1 MQTNKKNHRSSH
13 WQPPH
18 LQNLSG
24 WRCLGVSICRSNW
37 GGGQVDKLDRI
48 KNDRGSSHCCGTSK
62 REKCLGSSHN
72 RRNASCWWS
81 SCYASFPHAV
91 SDLAL
96 APVKMFPRMLLD
108 DQESLMVDGKRE
120 VVKLMKKMGTAI
132 GLQKRN
138 REEKEDPKSIL
149 VDVCQERHSLLLL
162 LLTPQS
168 ILSSKAKVLVIF
180 NIGTKWTVSRNGSW

>member
-1 MQTNKKNHRSSH
+1 
-13 WQPPH
+13 
-18 LQNLSG
+18 
-24 WRCLGVSICRSNW
+24 
-37 GGGQVDKLDRI
+37 
-48 KNDRGSSHCCGTSK
+48 
-62 REKCLGSSHN
+62 
-72 RRNASCWWS
+72 
-81 SCYASFPHAV
+81 
-91 SDLAL
+91 
-96 APVKMFPRMLLD
+96 MLLD

-180 NIGTKWTVSRNGSW
+180 NIGTKWTVSRNGS